1 MSVSSSF
8 YFPAS
13 KPRTLCGCTQL
24 LSHIWLFAVPWTI
37 ARQAPLPMEFFK
49 QEYWSR
55 VPFLTPGNL
64 PNTRIKPK
72 FLMSPALADRL
83 FITSVTWE
91 PH

>member
-1 MSVSSSF
+1 MLEQQEGK
-8 YFPAS
+8 AS
-13 KPRTLCGCTQL
+13 LSCVHAQL
-24 LSHIWLFAVPWTI
+24 LRLRVRLFVTPLSI

-49 QEYWSR
+49 QESWSR